1 MEVTVGPFIMI
12 AGIVAMIVIH
22 EGGHFLAAKAF
33 GMKATEA
40 FFGFGPKLWS
50 MTRGETEYGIKAIPL
65 GGYVRIIGMNP
76 FEEIDA
82 EEEHRTY
89 RVAQF
94 WKKTVVVLAG
104 IVSHF
109 IVAFVLLWGVGVVWG
124 VVVID
129 DDGFAERTTT
139 VAAVSSTVPGS
150 SDPSPAAEAGTEPGD
165 VIVETNGVAVA
176 TWDDFGTFAETHGGD
191 QVVVTVERDDQVL
204 DLSAT
209 LAIIDRPIVVDGE
222 YVLGPDDEPMTEEVG
237 FFGVTPEA
245 AHESVGPIAMIS
257 TAASQVGEAVVM
269 SVRGLW
275 EMIIG
280 FPKLVMSLFGGDDE
294 ILETVRPIS
303 PIGLVRIA
311 GPAESTL
318 QLLALVNIFVGV
330 LNFVPLYPLDGGHF
344 SVAAYEKITG
354 RQPNIEKLLPIAAA
368 VFIFIVSL
376 GLMGVYLDIFK
387 PIQ

>member
-176 TWDDFGTFAETHGGD
+176 TWDDFGTFAETHGGE

-204 DLSAT
+204 ALSAT

-245 AHESVGPIAMIS
+245 AHESVGPIAMLP

-311 GPAESTL
+311 GPTESTL

-344 SVAAYEKITG
+344 AVAWYEKITG
-354 RQPNIEKLLPIAAA
+354 RQPNIQKLLPIAAA
-368 VFIFIVSL
+368 VFIFLVSL
-376 GLMGVYLDIFK
+376 
-387 PIQ
+387 

>member
-1 MEVTVGPFIMI
+1 VGPFIMI

-40 FFGFGPKLWS
+40 FFGFGPRLWS
-50 MTRGETEYGIKAIPL
+50 TTRGETEYGVKAIPL

-89 RVAQF
+89 RVAPF

-104 IVSHF
+104 IVTHF
-109 IVAFVLLWGVGVVWG
+109 IVALLLLWVVGVIWG

-129 DDGFAERTTT
+129 ADGFAERTTT
-139 VAAVSSTVPGS
+139 VAAVSSTLPGT
-150 SDPSPAAEAGTEPGD
+150 SDPSPAFEAGTEPGD
-165 VIVETNGVAVA
+165 VIVATNGVAVA
-176 TWDDFGTFAETHGGD
+176 TWEDFGGFAETHGGEA
-191 QVVVTVERDDQVL
+191 VVVSVERDEQVL
-204 DLSAT
+204 DLGAT
-209 LAIIDRPIVVDGE
+209 LAIIDRRIVVDGE
-222 YVLGPDDEPMTEEVG
+222 YILGPDGEPMTEEVG

-245 AHESVGPIAMIS
+245 ARESVGPIAMIPR
-257 TAASQVGEAVVM
+257 AASQFGEAVVM

-303 PIGLVRIA
+303 PIGLVRLA
-311 GPAESTL
+311 GPVESTL

-344 SVAAYEKITG
+344 AVAAYEKTTG
-354 RQPNIEKLLPIAAA
+354 RKPNIQKLLPIAAT
-368 VFIFIVSL
+368 VFIFLVSL

>member
-1 MEVTVGPFIMI
+1 MI

-33 GMKATEA
+33 GMKATQA

-50 MTRGETEYGIKAIPL
+50 TTKGETEYGVKAIPL

-76 FEEIDA
+76 FEEIDP
-82 EEEHRTY
+82 EDEHRTY
-89 RVAQF
+89 RVAPF

-104 IVSHF
+104 IISHF
-109 IVAFVLLWGVGVVWG
+109 VVALVLLWIVGTIWG
-124 VVVID
+124 VVVFD
-129 DDGFAERTTT
+129 SDGLPIRTTT
-139 VAAVSSTVPGS
+139 VAAVSAIVPGT
-150 SDPSPAAEAGTEPGD
+150 SDPSPALEAGTEPAD
-165 VIVETNGVAVA
+165 IIVATDGVPVA
-176 TWDDFGTFAETHGGD
+176 TWDDFGTFAETHGGEA
-191 QVVVTVERDDQVL
+191 VVVRVERGDELL
-204 DLSAT
+204 DLTAT
-209 LAIIDRPIVVDGE
+209 LAFFDRPIVVDGQ
-222 YVLGPDDEPMTEEVG
+222 YVLGPDGEPMTEEVG

-245 AHESVGPIAMIS
+245 ARESVGPIAMIPK
-257 TAASQVGEAVVM
+257 AAGQFGEAIVM

-275 EMIIG
+275 EMVIG

-294 ILETVRPIS
+294 ILETIRPIS

-311 GPAESTL
+311 GPMESTL

-344 SVAAYEKITG
+344 AVAAYEKLTG
-354 RQPNIEKLLPIAAA
+354 REPNIQKLLPLAAA
-368 VFIFIVSL
+368 VFIFLVSL

-387 PIQ
+387 PLQ